1 MKTAL
6 VLALMSS
13 GCGIL
18 AFDVSQDLQE
28 QRISG
33 SPLGGILPNF
43 LQAPIPITINLSAE
57 TQKRDTGPAK
67 SANLKAIRFRST
79 PHEMPSGNFDF
90 VDEIHIHVS
99 SPNDPTLPK
108 KEIARLAPVGNG
120 QTTIELEVFTD
131 VDLLPYINKGAEI
144 SATASGTQPTKDFTY
159 DGQVTI
165 TVHI

>member
-6 VLALMSS
+6 ALLVLTS

-18 AFDVSQDLQE
+18 SFDVSQDLAE
-28 QRISG
+28 QRIAG

-67 SANLKAIRFRST
+67 SANLKAIRFSAT
-79 PHEMPSGNFDF
+79 PHDSPSGNFDF
-90 VDEIHIHVS
+90 VSEIHISVS
-99 SPNDPTLPK
+99 SPSDPTLPK
-108 KEIARLAPVGNG
+108 KEIAFLRPVPKG
-120 QTTIELEVFTD
+120 QTTIELEVITD
-131 VDLLPYINKGAEI
+131 VDLLPYVNKGAEI